1 MLQYL
6 TTSLIAL
13 FEPLRETWLWPGLVE
28 VGKFLGTHLISGM
41 VPAFFI
47 AGAIAI
53 FLDKQRITRL
63 MGAKANPLI
72 AYPVAAVSGGVLT
85 VCSCG
90 VIPIFTGIL
99 QQGAG
104 IGPAFTFLMAS
115 PAVNLIALSYTYT
128 LLGSKF
134 MVWRGLLVMASAISI
149 GVSMKLICGEHE
161 QVAENSNVIMVEEE
175 SERTDSQLLIF
186 FMMLLLITVT
196 ATGLFDSYIYAGAE
210 KAGISGQ
217 LLPRLLA
224 LVAEIGILAALTL
237 KWFEKYEIILWL
249 RKSKDLFILIFP
261 KVVGGI
267 FLCGLLAAAFPLVHF
282 MKFFDSNDFSG
293 NFVASVLGSMM
304 YFGTI
309 VGVTIVSTLRD
320 FGMNS
325 GPAMTLLLSAPAVS
339 LPSILALAPITGKKK
354 AAVFLALVIVFS
366 ALSGYIFGMT
376 FEKPM

>member
-6 TTSLIAL
+6 TTSFIAL
-13 FEPLRETWLWPGLVE
+13 FSPLEKTWIWPGLVE

-53 FLDKQRITRL
+53 FLDKQQITKL

-72 AYPVAAVSGGVLT
+72 AYPVAAFSGGLLT

-128 LLGSKF
+128 LLGTKF

-149 GVSMKLICGEHE
+149 GAGMKVLCGETE
-161 QVAENSNVIMVEEE
+161 QPAETSSVIIVEEE
-175 SERTDSQLLIF
+175 SERTGSQLLIF
-186 FMMLLLITVT
+186 FMLLVLVMVT
-196 ATGLFDSYIYAGAE
+196 ATGVLDPIIFTGAE
-210 KAGISGQ
+210 KIGITSQ
-217 LLPRLLA
+217 LLPRLLTI
-224 LVAEIGILAALTL
+224 LAEILLLAAISL
-237 KWFEKYEIILWL
+237 KWFEKQEIILWL
-249 RKSKDLFILIFP
+249 RKSKSLFWLIFP

-267 FLCGLLAAAFPLVHF
+267 FLCGLIAAAFPLSDF

-293 NFVASVLGSMM
+293 NFVASILGSMM

-309 VGVTIVSTLRD
+309 VGVTIVSILTD
-320 FGMNS
+320 YGMHP

-339 LPSILALAPITGKKK
+339 LPSILALVPIAGAKKS
-354 AAVFLALVIVFS
+354 AVFLALVIVFS

-376 FEKPM
+376 F

>member
-6 TTSLIAL
+6 TTSFIAL
-13 FEPLRETWLWPGLVE
+13 FAPLEGTWIWPGLVE

-47 AGAIAI
+47 AGAIAV

-63 MGAKANPLI
+63 MGAKANPLL
-72 AYPVAAVSGGVLT
+72 AYPVAAFSGGLLT

-134 MVWRGLLVMASAISI
+134 MVWRGVLVMASAIAI
-149 GVSMKLICGEHE
+149 GIGMKTICGETE
-161 QVAENSNVIMVEEE
+161 QPAEASSVIIVEEE
-175 SERTDSQLLIF
+175 SGVTDTQLVIF
-186 FMMLLLITVT
+186 FMLQILIMVT
-196 ATGLFDSYIYAGAE
+196 ATGVLDTIIFSGA
-210 KAGISGQ
+210 ARIGLTGQ
-217 LLPRLLA
+217 LMPRLLVI
-224 LVAEIGILAALTL
+224 LAEIALLAAVAL
-237 KWFEKYEIILWL
+237 KWFEKPEIVLWL
-249 RKSKDLFILIFP
+249 RKSKSLFWLIFP

-267 FLCGLLAAAFPLVHF
+267 FLCGLLAAAFPLVNF

-293 NFVASVLGSMM
+293 NFVASILGSMM

-309 VGVTIVSTLRD
+309 VGVTIVSTLKD
-320 FGMNS
+320 FGMHS

-339 LPSILALAPITGKKK
+339 LPSILALVPIVGAKK
-354 AAVFLALVIVFS
+354 AATFLTLVIVFS

-376 FEKPM
+376 FVQPM